1 MTDEGF
7 AGAVA
12 DDLRRIETALQRV
25 AVAESPFVTQA
36 ARHVIDAGG
45 KRFRPLLVVLGARL
59 GSGIEQWRMDN
70 AALVVELT
78 HVASLY
84 HDDVMDQAQ
93 TRRGV
98 EAANVHYGNTVS
110 ILVGDYLFARASS
123 IVCTLG
129 VDFVA
134 RQAETFARLVQ
145 GQIGE
150 TRGPADGD
158 DPMEHYL
165 HVLDGKTASLIATS
179 VVFGGM
185 VAGLAGDQLATLDE
199 FGRHLGMAFQL
210 HDDLIDI
217 TSDTSGKAP
226 GADLRAGVATLP
238 VLLLTKTGKAA
249 DQALFDR
256 IRAGL
261 APAEIDGVIATLR
274 GHEVIGLARQQV
286 FDRAEQARA
295 LLAGLPQCAARDA
308 LDQLC
313 DQVGARSN

>member
-1 MTDEGF
+1 MADQGF
-7 AGAVA
+7 AAAVA
-12 DDLRRIETALQRV
+12 DDLRRVETALQRA

-59 GSGIEQWRMDN
+59 LPGAEPWRMDN

-150 TRGPADGD
+150 TRGPAPDD
-158 DPMEHYL
+158 DPMDHYL

-185 VAGLAGDQLATLDE
+185 VAGLPADQLATLDQ
-199 FGRHLGMAFQL
+199 FGHHLGMAFQL

-217 TSDTSGKAP
+217 TSETSGKTP

-238 VLLLTKTGKAA
+238 VLLLTKTGRPT
-249 DQALFDR
+249 DQALYEH

-261 APAEIDGVIATLR
+261 TCAEVDDVLATLR
-274 GHEVIGLARQQV
+274 GHEVMGLARQQV
-286 FDRAEQARA
+286 LDRAEQARS
-295 LLAGLPQCAARDA
+295 LLAGLPDCDARDA